1 MFLLRS
7 KPKVEAFNLLES
19 KTLKIGNKIKNRLK
33 LKDIIS
39 EVKPIQRTCD
49 KNKPLF
55 SPNCQI

>member
-39 EVKPIQRTCD
+39 ELSQANS
-49 KNKPLF
+49 KNM
-55 SPNCQI
+55 